1 MVRIASCHSKTMPR
15 LLPAILLSAGLQSA
29 LAAAPSAASAAPA
42 TAARPDTIVQAQ
54 LLVPGDPAAPALGRG
69 DAMQAAKG
77 GTKADAHVDD
87 DHGVG
92 GMLLAALALMTGIA
106 VRRWGQGQQ

>member
-1 MVRIASCHSKTMPR
+1 MTMLR

-29 LAAAPSAASAAPA
+29 LAAPPPAAPVPTAAAA
-42 TAARPDTIVQAQ
+42 TAAPRGDAIVQAQ
-54 LLVPGDPAAPALGRG
+54 LLVPADPAPMARG
-69 DAMQAAKG
+69 DGHPAKTGVKAEAAH
-77 GTKADAHVDD
+77 ADD
-87 DHGVG
+87 DRGVG

>member
-1 MVRIASCHSKTMPR
+1 MVRIASCHSNTMPR

-42 TAARPDTIVQAQ
+42 TAARPEAIVQAQ
-54 LLVPGDPAAPALGRG
+54 LLVPSDPAPAMGRG